1 MSFYFLVYQ
10 ILVVIVDLIGLT
22 FGILVLRKNFKNPQN
37 QLFFL
42 MTISALGWITFAYLS
57 DLPFLF
63 NYSILLNRIIY
74 FFLSW
79 FFVSAYFFSIY
90 FPKKEKTP
98 RLVDLINKLY
108 LVLGISIAIL
118 SLFTPLI
125 IKGVKK
131 TEWGTDLILG
141 SLFPLFYIFGFTWI
155 IPIILLIKKFFYLSD
170 IEKLQM
176 KYFLVG
182 FVIFFLLNI
191 IFNAILPTI
200 RGTYEYYW
208 FGNLSIIFFLGFTGY
223 AIVAHRLF
231 GIEVILTEILVG
243 LIGLL
248 LIVQIFTAQTILW
261 KVING
266 LIFLLFCVFG
276 YLLIRSAYQEI
287 RKREEAE
294 RFKNTSL
301 KLKEKMSEILDL
313 KEIVSQIMETLMET
327 FQTDKISLAL
337 KQMTS
342 EFYQFRK
349 TVGFSEKELSSLIRD
364 TNLCSL
370 LEKSQKPSTK
380 EELKEIEYFLEKN
393 EIFLLLPLFLKQK
406 LTGII
411 FFGEK
416 KSKTPYSKEDI
427 ELLETLSY
435 QISTFLNNSLLF
447 EEIKKDKEILEKF
460 YKLTVGRELRMAEL
474 KQKIKKLEEKL
485 KERGEKT

>member
-176 KYFLVG
+176 KYF
-182 FVIFFLLNI
+182 
-191 IFNAILPTI
+191 
-200 RGTYEYYW
+200 
-208 FGNLSIIFFLGFTGY
+208 
-223 AIVAHRLF
+223 
-231 GIEVILTEILVG
+231 
-243 LIGLL
+243 
-248 LIVQIFTAQTILW
+248 
-261 KVING
+261 
-266 LIFLLFCVFG
+266 
-276 YLLIRSAYQEI
+276 
-287 RKREEAE
+287 
-294 RFKNTSL
+294 
-301 KLKEKMSEILDL
+301 
-313 KEIVSQIMETLMET
+313 
-327 FQTDKISLAL
+327 
-337 KQMTS
+337 
-342 EFYQFRK
+342 
-349 TVGFSEKELSSLIRD
+349 
-364 TNLCSL
+364 
-370 LEKSQKPSTK
+370 
-380 EELKEIEYFLEKN
+380 
-393 EIFLLLPLFLKQK
+393 
-406 LTGII
+406 
-411 FFGEK
+411 
-416 KSKTPYSKEDI
+416 
-427 ELLETLSY
+427 
-435 QISTFLNNSLLF
+435 
-447 EEIKKDKEILEKF
+447 
-460 YKLTVGRELRMAEL
+460 
-474 KQKIKKLEEKL
+474 
-485 KERGEKT
+485 